1 MLRASHLLAA
11 GAMLA
16 LAGCVSDDPDYGYSD
31 SGYSGP
37 RSYDS
42 HDRRASYDRGSQK
55 VDCNLPGDDE
65 VMSRRDC
72 RRLQR
77 EVGRSEAD
85 AARRGYR

>member
-1 MLRASHLLAA
+1 MLRARHILAA

-16 LAGCVSDDPDYGYSD
+16 LAGCVNDDPYYGYSG

-42 HDRRASYDRGSQK
+42 YDRRASYDRGNQA
-55 VDCNLPGDDE
+55 VDCNLPGEDE
-65 VMSRRDC
+65 VMRRRDC

-85 AARRGYR
+85 AERRGYR